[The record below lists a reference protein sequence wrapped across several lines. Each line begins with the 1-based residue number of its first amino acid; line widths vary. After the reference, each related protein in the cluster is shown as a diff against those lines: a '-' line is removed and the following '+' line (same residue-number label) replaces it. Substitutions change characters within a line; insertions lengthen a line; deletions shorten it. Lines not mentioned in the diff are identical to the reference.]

1 MHNERNQNWIKKV
14 IGLPLLKA
22 QGLIFFCVVFFFG
35 EGIYMV
41 YTIRQNVYETIAIV
55 AISLWHLH
63 IQSYTDFGDKGG
75 EKD

>member
-1 MHNERNQNWIKKV
+1 MDQKSNRSPTIESSRAH
-14 IGLPLLKA
+14 
-22 QGLIFFCVVFFFG
+22 FFVVVVFLFG

-41 YTIRQNVYETIAIV
+41 YTISQNVYETIAIV